1 MKEAMEYKKKSLE
14 KTSNSNEEVSKSCL
28 KKESGHKVPVSDTSA
43 EEKENNK
50 SQSGEN
56 HKLDVPHEAA
66 FSANNY
72 DAGPGK
78 PSLVT
83 LPALPPVA
91 CPAPPPPPTHQA
103 ADASDDLLKCEVKEE
118 KSEDSFSFA
127 ETSPPSSEKT
137 SKRVLGQEPGK
148 QEKVKSSP
156 GRRKRNRRKKNAE
169 KYPNEFNPFS
179 EQSNGERDSLSSESE
194 SGARKETPQKDCDVS
209 DGRCRSKDLDED
221 AEVIDNCSE
230 DILKSASGD
239 EEDCAFAVEELE
251 EAKGENLAVQKKEDD
266 RDLSGPELGT
276 FPADVS
282 IWDDTRPIPAVEP
295 SFSGK
300 ETSINREVGTST
312 AVGPVAW
319 DKYVFLSGEILS
331 ILRSGSSPSKQSTKQ
346 IIIWKRNSKL
356 SKDLTS

>member
-1 MKEAMEYKKKSLE
+1 MKEAMEYKKKSL
-14 KTSNSNEEVSKSCL
+14 KTTSNSNEQGLKSSL

-43 EEKENNK
+43 EEKENDK
-50 SQSGEN
+50 SQFGAN
-56 HKLDVPHEAA
+56 TKLDVPQESA
-66 FSANNY
+66 FCSNN
-72 DAGPGK
+72 DNVRPRKA
-78 PSLVT
+78 SFLT
-83 LPALPPVA
+83 LPAVLPIA
-91 CPAPPPPPTHQA
+91 CPARPPPAAHQA
-103 ADASDDLLKCEVKEE
+103 ADASDDLIKCEVKEE
-118 KSEDSFSFA
+118 KSEDSFSAA

-266 RDLSGPELGT
+266 RDLSSPELGT
-276 FPADVS
+276 FPADDF
-282 IWDDTRPIPAVEP
+282 IWDEARPIPAVDP
-295 SFSGK
+295 FSSRK
-300 ETSINREVGTST
+300 ETSVDRKVTTPI
-312 AVGPVAW
+312 AVGLEALT
-319 DKYVFLSGEILS
+319 LSKK
-331 ILRSGSSPSKQSTKQ
+331 GSK
-346 IIIWKRNSKL
+346 KL
-356 SKDLTS
+356 SFGGWELVRFSVEQVTFRAQICQCPGGSLPRRL